1 MYFKANVLVFVP
13 TKKTTT
19 TVTMM
24 MMSLCI
30 IISISLFVIAHCGP
44 IRLEGL
50 TSTVVGKGYL
60 VHTKNFMLVF

>member
-19 TVTMM
+19 TVTMMM

-50 TSTVVGKGYL
+50 TSTVVG
-60 VHTKNFMLVF
+60 

>member
-19 TVTMM
+19 AMTMM

-44 IRLEGL
+44 IRLED
-50 TSTVVGKGYL
+50 
-60 VHTKNFMLVF
+60 

>member
-13 TKKTTT
+13 TKETTT
-19 TVTMM
+19 TMT
-24 MMSLCI
+24 MMSLCV

-50 TSTVVGKGYL
+50 TSTVVG
-60 VHTKNFMLVF
+60 